1 MSVLRFEIR
10 YADGRK
16 DVMHVDGE
24 RALIGAGA
32 HCDIRLPLDQAA
44 HEHVAVEVI
53 AGTVRLETKAFEPA
67 ATVNGV
73 PFTNLPITP
82 DVPLQIGSTRIFIAL
97 GDAPF
102 DGAAVIK
109 KKTDE
114 SSPLMKL
121 LAGSVVIIA
130 VYMAFF
136 SNDDQ
141 PVTGPPA
148 QAPDLFT
155 AAATVTCPQSAPDQA
170 KAFAADK
177 FDVAEGKRERS
188 PFAPRDG
195 VEAVQLYDVAA
206 ACFRAGG
213 DPGRA
218 AEAAADSRQLRGQI
232 TQDFRARRVR
242 LEHLLAVGDY
252 TLAKNDVKFLRA
264 LLEGKQGR
272 YVDWLVQQNQML
284 KTRGR

>member
-1 MSVLRFEIR
+1 
-10 YADGRK
+10 
-16 DVMHVDGE
+16 
-24 RALIGAGA
+24 
-32 HCDIRLPLDQAA
+32 
-44 HEHVAVEVI
+44 
-53 AGTVRLETKAFEPA
+53 
-67 ATVNGV
+67 
-73 PFTNLPITP
+73 
-82 DVPLQIGSTRIFIAL
+82 
-97 GDAPF
+97 
-102 DGAAVIK
+102 
-109 KKTDE
+109 
-114 SSPLMKL
+114 MKL
-121 LAGSVVIIA
+121 LAGSVVVIA

-136 SNDDQ
+136 SNED
-141 PVTGPPA
+141 PPMLGPPA
-148 QAPDLFT
+148 QAPDLFA
-155 AAATVTCPQSAPDQA
+155 AAATATCPQSAPDQA